1 LEKPDSLCSRVLK
14 ARYYPDGS
22 LLNAKLKPG
31 SCFTWQS
38 VISGLETFKRGCIW
52 RIGDGTQVNIWEDAW
67 IRTSP
72 TRKLLTPCSNILIN
86 KAADLI
92 DPITGVWDK
101 ELLHGLFWEVE
112 VNRIMEIPMAPEGM
126 EDFIA

>member
-1 LEKPDSLCSRVLK
+1 V
-14 ARYYPDGS
+14 
-22 LLNAKLKPG
+22 
-31 SCFTWQS
+31 
-38 VISGLETFKRGCIW
+38 
-52 RIGDGTQVNIWEDAW
+52 DGTQVNIWEDAW

-101 ELLHGLFWEVE
+101 ELLHGLFWEVD

-126 EDFIA
+126 EDFIAWHHNSNGIFTVRCAYHMECDYRFGRNERRALGVERLEISPVWKKL